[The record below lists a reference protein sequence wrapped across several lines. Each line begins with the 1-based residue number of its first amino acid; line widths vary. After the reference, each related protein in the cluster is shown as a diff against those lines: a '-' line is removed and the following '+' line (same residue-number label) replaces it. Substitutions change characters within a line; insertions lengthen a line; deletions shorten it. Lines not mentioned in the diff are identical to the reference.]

1 MLLNRV
7 EGRIF
12 AIKDRCLHRG
22 VTLSDR
28 IECYSKQTISCWYH
42 GWTYRW
48 DSGKLV
54 DILTNPKS
62 VQIGRHALKTYHVE
76 EVQGVVFVYVGD
88 GEPHALLEDV
98 PPGFLD
104 ADRAI
109 EGQHR
114 LVAANWRMG
123 AENGFDAGHV
133 FIHKSSILLDGN
145 DIALPLGFAPGDADQ
160 LTRSEITPG
169 APIGVFDLL
178 GEHSVP
184 VFEGVVEGETAVRGP

>member
-1 MLLNRV
+1 MIR
-7 EGRIF
+7 RPPRSTRT
-12 AIKDRCLHRG
+12 D
-22 VTLSDR
+22 TLFPYTTLFRS
-28 IECYSKQTISCWYH
+28 
-42 GWTYRW
+42 
-48 DSGKLV
+48 
-54 DILTNPKS
+54 
-62 VQIGRHALKTYHVE
+62 
-76 EVQGVVFVYVGD
+76 
-88 GEPHALLEDV
+88 HALLEDV

-169 APIGVFDLL
+169 APIGVFDLRSE
-178 GEHSVP
+178 EHTSELQSLMRISYA
-184 VFEGVVEGETAVRGP
+184 VFC

>member
-1 MLLNRV
+1 M
-7 EGRIF
+7 
-12 AIKDRCLHRG
+12 
-22 VTLSDR
+22 
-28 IECYSKQTISCWYH
+28 
-42 GWTYRW
+42 
-48 DSGKLV
+48 
-54 DILTNPKS
+54 LTNPKS
-62 VQIGRHALKTYHVE
+62 GQIGRHALKTYHVE

-133 FIHKSSILLDGN
+133 FIHQS
-145 DIALPLGFAPGDADQ
+145 
-160 LTRSEITPG
+160 RSEESRVGKECVSTCRSRWSPS
-169 APIGVFDLL
+169 
-178 GEHSVP
+178 H
-184 VFEGVVEGETAVRGP
+184 

>member
-7 EGRIF
+7 ECRIF

-42 GWTYRW
+42 VWTYRW

-62 VQIGRHALKTYHVE
+62 VQTGCHALKTYHVE

-98 PPGFLD
+98 PTGFLD

-109 EGQHR
+109 EGQHCS
-114 LVAANWRMG
+114 VAATWRMG
-123 AENGFDAGHV
+123 TETSSDAVHLFIPTSPNILHENET
-133 FIHKSSILLDGN
+133 
-145 DIALPLGFAPGDADQ
+145 ALPLVSPPATADK
-160 LTRSEITPG
+160 
-169 APIGVFDLL
+169 
-178 GEHSVP
+178 
-184 VFEGVVEGETAVRGP
+184 

>member
-76 EVQGVVFVYVGD
+76 EVQGVVFVYVG
-88 GEPHALLEDV
+88 
-98 PPGFLD
+98 
-104 ADRAI
+104 
-109 EGQHR
+109 
-114 LVAANWRMG
+114 
-123 AENGFDAGHV
+123 
-133 FIHKSSILLDGN
+133 
-145 DIALPLGFAPGDADQ
+145 
-160 LTRSEITPG
+160 RSE
-169 APIGVFDLL
+169 
-178 GEHSVP
+178 EHTS
-184 VFEGVVEGETAVRGP
+184 ELQSLMRISYAVSCLKTNTRHVR

>member
-1 MLLNRV
+1 M
-7 EGRIF
+7 RI
-12 AIKDRCLHRG
+12 
-22 VTLSDR
+22 SDWSSDV
-28 IECYSKQTISCWYH
+28 CSS
-42 GWTYRW
+42 
-48 DSGKLV
+48 DLSGKLV

-109 EGQHR
+109 EGPHR

-123 AENGFDAGHV
+123 
-133 FIHKSSILLDGN
+133 
-145 DIALPLGFAPGDADQ
+145 
-160 LTRSEITPG
+160 EIG
-169 APIGVFDLL
+169 RASCRERVGQC
-178 GEHSVP
+178 G
-184 VFEGVVEGETAVRGP
+184 